1 MDKTGHCGQN
11 GEKLNAIIDTA
22 QKRFGIYGLEKTT
35 MREIAN
41 DLNMSKGSLYYYFPD
56 KEHLYKAV
64 IEKEQCV
71 FLNIIKEKIQIIEDP
86 RDLLRE
92 YVKTRLHYF
101 KLLLNLGQLR
111 LEAFKGIKTIL
122 GDIWLRFR
130 EKEKEV
136 LVTIFNKGIDAG
148 IYKKLEPEKTAEL
161 FLDLVKG
168 LRETVIIRKNLMYIS
183 EEEYEN
189 LLEKVTDFTEI
200 FINGIT
206 KY

>member
-71 FLNIIKEKIQIIEDP
+71 FLNIIKEKIQIIENP